1 MTKRR
6 LEQRPNGSS
15 GGQDAPES
23 RPCSRITTMDAG
35 PVAITPR
42 GCHPDEMTGP
52 VAEVGNDAV
61 SNIACA
67 KKVAEER

>member
-1 MTKRR
+1 MTKCRP
-6 LEQRPNGSS
+6 EQRPNGTS

-23 RPCSRITTMDAG
+23 RPCSCIATMDAG

-42 GCHPDEMTGP
+42 GCHTDEMTGL
-52 VAEVGNDAV
+52 VAEVGNDAD

-67 KKVAEER
+67 KKAAEKR